1 MANRMAED
9 ARDDWGWPMI
19 LHYIAAAF
27 FAWCIL
33 VALFPQHTVLVT
45 AGVVLWISGLWQKID
60 WTLVYF

>member
-1 MANRMAED
+1 MAED
-9 ARDDWGWPMI
+9 VRDDWYEPMI

-33 VALFPQHTVLVT
+33 VALFPQHTVLLT

>member
-1 MANRMAED
+1 
-9 ARDDWGWPMI
+9 MI

-33 VALFPQHTVLVT
+33 VALFPQHTLLLT
-45 AGVVLWISGLWQKID
+45 AGVVLWISGLWQKMD

>member
-1 MANRMAED
+1 MAED
-9 ARDDWGWPMI
+9 ARDDRTGVMI

-33 VALFPQHTVLVT
+33 VALFPQHTVLLT